1 MHLLRKL
8 LHKVTQLSV
17 PLRPALGTQ
26 RGMAMSEN
34 DSQQIDSRLKSIE
47 SKIDHILPEA
57 ENILAQRV
65 YQAAKEKLSSTAKYF
80 SLFVALLL
88 GAIGYQS
95 YKEIIDIGGTKV
107 AEAIVESIIPELQ
120 RDVELQ
126 VDARLEEL
134 MVEARSQANAK
145 MDQKIAEVSS
155 IYQDKFNSLLEE
167 IKTTKPENINIS
179 AASPKLQGFVLYGE
193 GNKDENGIWVWS
205 NKNFS
210 LENNE
215 TNIIPIA
222 EQIAVTD
229 NAVLV
234 RDNAP
239 SVRYETKE
247 IKTKIPIMKGLNIS
261 FQNKVIS
268 TTKIPIL
275 EENSSKPLGTIQ
287 SGKKV
292 VLKSV
297 QTILGKY
304 VWVSV
309 SEQ

>member
-1 MHLLRKL
+1 
-8 LHKVTQLSV
+8 
-17 PLRPALGTQ
+17 
-26 RGMAMSEN
+26 MSES

-80 SLFVALLL
+80 SLFVALLF

-107 AEAIVESIIPELQ
+107 AEAIAESVIPELQ

-126 VDARLEEL
+126 VDSRLEEL

-155 IYQDKFNSLLEE
+155 IYQDKFNALLEE
-167 IKTTKPENINIS
+167 IKTTEPENINIS

-193 GNKDENGIWVWS
+193 GRKDESGLWVWS
-205 NKNFS
+205 NKNLS
-210 LENNE
+210 LENGDAQL
-215 TNIIPIA
+215 IPMA

-234 RDNAP
+234 RDSAP
-239 SVRYETKE
+239 SVRYEKKE
-247 IKTKIPIMKGLNIS
+247 IRTKVPVMNGLKIS
-261 FQNKVIS
+261 YQNKVIS

-292 VLKSV
+292 VIKSV

-304 VWVSV
+304 IWVSLN
-309 SEQ
+309 EQ